1 LPPIEVEMRLM
12 VFIILALAILLS
24 GSSVANAQGTSADKP
39 QVPTVSF
46 CDLARNPSRYDGK
59 TVRVRATLIRNH
71 IGGVDC
77 CDPFLTD
84 LSCYGDD
91 TIMVAKVDPSYRWDA
106 EILRAFDS
114 ISSKRDDQGN
124 SRADVTVVGRYDGP
138 TGIGYGNL
146 NWARSQFVIMRYEQ
160 VKPVN
165 PRLPWFWQLKK
176 QPAPLTVA
184 EQEIRQKDLR
194 LEFYLVG
201 DRSNKEEIA
210 DILAGGYVFSNGENP
225 TGNEAQVT
233 TDVSAAIGGTTAHTI
248 ESLRIYGDAAVVLGH
263 INKCSK
269 NVCEEF
275 RYTNVY
281 VTRDRSWRAVVSH
294 LVRIK

>member
-1 LPPIEVEMRLM
+1 M

-24 GSSVANAQGTSADKP
+24 GSSVANAQGIAADKP

-77 CDPFLTD
+77 CDPFLMD

-91 TIMVAKVDPSYRWDA
+91 TVVVATMDPSYRWGDA

-124 SRADVTVVGRYDGP
+124 SRADVAVVGRYDGP

-146 NWARSQFVIMRYEQ
+146 NWARSQFEIMRYQQ
-160 VKPVN
+160 VKPIDSQI
-165 PRLPWFWQLKK
+165 PWFWQLKK
-176 QPAPLTVA
+176 QPAPLTEA
-184 EQEIRQKDLR
+184 EQEIRRKDLR

-201 DRSNKEEIA
+201 DRSYLERIA
-210 DILAGGYVFSNGENP
+210 DILAEDYFFSNGENSGNKP
-225 TGNEAQVT
+225 QVITGT
-233 TDVSAAIGGTTAHTI
+233 SAANGETSFTI

-263 INKCSK
+263 IKNCSK
-269 NVCEEF
+269 NGCEEF
-275 RYTNVY
+275 RCTNVY